1 MVNNLLLLRTLC
13 LGVNVRKNHYACSL
27 YLNFPRPTICSGR
40 PRAYPELFAVLGGQ
54 VPDLRGRVTWGDSA
68 PGRFIEAGLPNI
80 TANWTSGTTRAA
92 SFSSSGAIYF
102 TPDGSPESNWEH
114 QGQRAYFDASRSSSI
129 YGQSQTVQPPAYS
142 VRYMIRA
149 RP

>member
-1 MVNNLLLLRTLC
+1 MPAPYIWILPARQRVAGQR
-13 LGVNVRKNHYACSL
+13 S
-27 YLNFPRPTICSGR
+27 
-40 PRAYPELFAVLGGQ
+40 AYPELFAVMGTN
-54 VPDLRGRVTWGDSA
+54 VPDLLGRVTWGDTA
-68 PGRFIEAGLPNI
+68 PGRLIEAGLPNI

-114 QGQRAYFDASRSSSI
+114 QGQRAYFDASRSSLI
-129 YGQSQTVQPPAYS
+129 YGRSQTVQPPAYT
-142 VRYMIRA
+142 VRYLIRA

>member
-1 MVNNLLLLRTLC
+1 MVCAVPDADQEGGSRARSLYPHSPRPATLC
-13 LGVNVRKNHYACSL
+13 RAV
-27 YLNFPRPTICSGR
+27 
-40 PRAYPELFAVLGGQ
+40 RAYPELFAVMGTN
-54 VPDLRGRVTWGDSA
+54 VPDLLGRVTWGDTA
-68 PGRFIEAGLPNI
+68 PGRLIEAGLPNI

-114 QGQRAYFDASRSSSI
+114 QGQRAYFDASRSSLI
-129 YGQSQTVQPPAYS
+129 YGRSQTVQPPAYT
-142 VRYMIRA
+142 VRYLIRA